1 MFDRAVA
8 FDDIDALIAQTQTQ
22 AAANRH
28 FTASRIDFDSAAH
41 DATTLGAFLGDAAT
55 LTDGGATTAMT
66 TLGLRLTG
74 FVHLSAG
81 EHLVTVRSDDGFLL
95 KIGGQV
101 VSSYDWD
108 RGFSGTTQSVV
119 STGGLY
125 AVELYYF
132 DNQGDQGLR
141 LEIDGE
147 LAGPELFYRS
157 LADYEAALAANGAAP
172 AGGLPPVYDGPLGTT
187 GTGLDATIRVIGED
201 QGLAHRVSRADIAA
215 GAAAADAING
225 MIVEAIRATG
235 AANDGVLTTAEVY
248 DLSTYIRAHHY
259 AAFLAAHGDDDGRG
273 DRLPPVQND
282 GATTRLYGENAI
294 NTVFD
299 GIYHIG
305 FETEW
310 DRFLNEDG
318 NANARVETVAYW
330 LNDLLK
336 TDLANGTLKNA
347 SVTPVVP
354 TGPAGSA
361 SDPDVVA
368 SGAGVTTLATGA
380 RTLTLTGDARHG
392 IGNTLANTLRGNAL
406 DNVLDGG
413 AGDDALDGGDGA
425 DTLIGGRGA
434 DTMTG
439 GRGDDA
445 YFIDDAGDRV
455 IENAAV
461 AYGVDTINIMRGFTR
476 YTLGGGVEN
485 LVSSVGENFVA
496 FGNTLSNEIATG
508 RGNDQIDGG
517 AGNDVLHAGAGDDF
531 LIGGL
536 GRDRLDGGYGADRLS
551 GGVDNDTY
559 VVDNIGDVVIEAADG
574 GIDTVEASI
583 TWRLGATLENLVLT
597 GTADINGSGNALAN
611 RITGNDGDNT
621 LDGKGGADRLMG
633 GKGDDTY
640 VVDNTGVVVIE
651 TAMGGVDLVRASISV
666 TLDTYVE
673 NVALSGAAN
682 LSATGNSSA
691 NLMRGN
697 AGSNALNGM
706 AGEDRLYGFDGNDLL
721 DGGAGA
727 DILLGGLG
735 NDRLTGGAG
744 ADRFSGEAG
753 ADRFMFLDVGDSGV
767 ATGQRDVI
775 LDYDRAQGDRI
786 DLSAIDAVLGG
797 ADNAFAVV
805 GGFTQKAGQL
815 MISYMG
821 DAWLA
826 QGDVNGDGLADFAIE
841 VRTTRALGA
850 TDFVL

>member
-1 MFDRAVA
+1 MDNDAGQYEAGRPAGLTLANGTISLSFVADAPDDGSYQVLFSKDGSSNAAGDISCFLYDGHLYVQMQDGTTTTWLEARDHVIEAGVAYDLAVSFGANGLRISLNGELVALDQEWTTGLSGNARSLLIGAGNWGRDGTNPTATWNHFDGTITNFAIYDRALDAFEIDALSSAPHLSGPSIGAAALAGALPAARAGTGLAGEVFDRAVA

-28 FTASRIDFDSAAH
+28 FTASRVDFDSAAH

-215 GAAAADAING
+215 GAAAAAING

-259 AAFLAAHGDDDGRG
+259 AAFLAAHGDDETGVETG
-273 DRLPPVQND
+273 YHLVQND

-347 SVTPVVP
+347 SVDPLPNGSTGTGLDAAVDLIGSDYGLNARVP
-354 TGPAGSA
+354 GSHLSGGMASADAMNALIVQAIRATGVA
-361 SDPDVVA
+361 SD
-368 SGAGVTTLATGA
+368 G
-380 RTLTLTGDARHG
+380 TLTTSDVYAINGWIRA
-392 IGNTLANTLRGNAL
+392 NAL
-406 DNVLDGG
+406 STWTALHGDDENGVETGYHMVQNDGAVTRLFAHNAVDTVLDGVYHPR
-413 AGDDALDGGDGA
+413 LRHPRRP
-425 DTLIGGRGA
+425 LPQRGRRRQRQRR
-434 DTMTG
+434 
-439 GRGDDA
+439 GRGDMA
-445 YFIDDAGDRV
+445 ELVPERRSGRRNARQRRRRSAGPRR
-455 IENAAV
+455 ERHGPRPA
-461 AYGVDTINIMRGFTR
+461 
-476 YTLGGGVEN
+476 
-485 LVSSVGENFVA
+485 SS
-496 FGNTLSNEIATG
+496 
-508 RGNDQIDGG
+508 R
-517 AGNDVLHAGAGDDF
+517 
-531 LIGGL
+531 
-536 GRDRLDGGYGADRLS
+536 R
-551 GGVDNDTY
+551 
-559 VVDNIGDVVIEAADG
+559 
-574 GIDTVEASI
+574 
-583 TWRLGATLENLVLT
+583 
-597 GTADINGSGNALAN
+597 
-611 RITGNDGDNT
+611 
-621 LDGKGGADRLMG
+621 
-633 GKGDDTY
+633 
-640 VVDNTGVVVIE
+640 
-651 TAMGGVDLVRASISV
+651 
-666 TLDTYVE
+666 
-673 NVALSGAAN
+673 
-682 LSATGNSSA
+682 SS
-691 NLMRGN
+691 
-697 AGSNALNGM
+697 
-706 AGEDRLYGFDGNDLL
+706 
-721 DGGAGA
+721 
-727 DILLGGLG
+727 
-735 NDRLTGGAG
+735 
-744 ADRFSGEAG
+744 
-753 ADRFMFLDVGDSGV
+753 
-767 ATGQRDVI
+767 
-775 LDYDRAQGDRI
+775 
-786 DLSAIDAVLGG
+786 
-797 ADNAFAVV
+797 
-805 GGFTQKAGQL
+805 
-815 MISYMG
+815 
-821 DAWLA
+821 
-826 QGDVNGDGLADFAIE
+826 
-841 VRTTRALGA
+841 TTRASTPNSRIRRSTPA
-850 TDFVL
+850 RPPPTR